1 VKRIPPGG
9 EGIIKLKVDTDGYG
23 GQKISEQAKIYTN
36 GPMNRPIVV
45 TIKGTVEQFATVS
58 PKMIRLVGAL
68 GKTVVTRVTIEKRA
82 EYPFKIVGI
91 RAWDGKYIRYTLD
104 ELTDSTR
111 NGYLLTVECL
121 KKTKGQFADTLY
133 LETDSSIYPE
143 ISIVVLGNI
152 YKG

>member
-9 EGIIKLKVDTDGYG
+9 EGIINLKVDTDGYG
-23 GQKISEQAKIYTN
+23 GQKIAEQAKIYTN

-68 GKTVVTRVTIEKRA
+68 GKTVVTRVTIEKRP

-104 ELTDSTR
+104 DLTDSTR

-133 LETDSSIYPE
+133 LQTDSSIRPE
-143 ISIVVLGNI
+143 ISIIVLGNV
-152 YKG
+152 YEG